1 MAESLEDRHIQP
13 EKVAAAQASLMGV
26 QVEAV
31 KEVQGAVAVVEVRS
45 DTFHWRWLRAHS

>member
-31 KEVQGAVAVVEVRS
+31 EEVQGAVVVAEVHS
-45 DTFHWRWLRAHS
+45 DMFHWTWPRAHS